1 MATWKHWL
9 WLSTLQGVSL
19 QLKHSLLDHFGD
31 PEAIYYGQR
40 EEYLLAPGMTGA
52 AADAL
57 AAFWDGESPGTDH
70 MIRSAR
76 RRGLRLLVTRY

>member
-40 EEYLLAPGMTGA
+40 EEYLLASGMTGA

-57 AAFWDGESPGTDH
+57 ADKH
-70 MIRSAR
+70 
-76 RRGLRLLVTRY
+76 L